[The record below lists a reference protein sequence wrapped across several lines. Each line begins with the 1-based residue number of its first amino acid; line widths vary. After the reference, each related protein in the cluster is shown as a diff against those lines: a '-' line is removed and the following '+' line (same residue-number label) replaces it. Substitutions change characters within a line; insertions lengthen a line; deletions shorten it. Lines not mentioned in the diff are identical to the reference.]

1 MNWQRFAILI
11 ACLALLVFAAQA
23 QDASSP
29 RQSLDE
35 AWWTGP
41 MLAPSAATLP
51 RGHLLIEPYLY
62 DVSTH
67 DYFDRNGVRRSTA
80 HSNGFGNLTYIN
92 YGLMDRLTIGMIPT
106 EGFNTITGGP
116 SSSGIRMADLTVQAQ
131 YRLTQ
136 FRPGRWLPTM
146 SLAVQETL
154 PTGKYDQLGGRLMDG
169 LGSGA
174 YTTTV
179 AFYAQTYFWLPNRR
193 ILRMRFNVLNG
204 FSSSASVKD
213 VSVYGTEQGFRG
225 HAHPGRSVY
234 IDNSWEY
241 SLTRRWVL
249 ATDVTYRHDT
259 NTHVV
264 GYNSLDPI
272 PTPVLL
278 DSGPRD
284 AFALAP
290 AVEYSWSS
298 KIGVLLGVRLFPAG
312 RNTSASITPAIAINY
327 VH

>member
-1 MNWQRFAILI
+1 MRARWLIL
-11 ACLALLVFAAQA
+11 LATLVWVTLTAAAQ
-23 QDASSP
+23 DSSGV
-29 RQSLDE
+29 RQSLDD

-62 DVSTH
+62 DVITQSYYDH
-67 DYFDRNGVRRSTA
+67 SGVRHSTPRA
-80 HSNGFGNLTYIN
+80 NGFGNLTYIN
-92 YGLMDRLTIGMIPT
+92 YGLLDRLTVGLIPT
-106 EGFNTITGGP
+106 AGFNTVTGGP
-116 SSSGIRMADLTVQAQ
+116 NSSGIRMGDLTVQAQ
-131 YRLTQ
+131 YRLTK
-136 FRPGRWLPTM
+136 FSPGHWLPTM
-146 SLAVQETL
+146 SVAVQEML
-154 PTGKYDQLGGRLMDG
+154 PTGKYDTLGDRPTNG
-169 LGSGA
+169 LGAGV

-179 AFYAQTYFWLPNRR
+179 AFYAQTYFWLPKNHR
-193 ILRMRFNVLNG
+193 ILRTRFNVLNG

-225 HAHPGRSVY
+225 HAQPGRSVY

-259 NTHVV
+259 NTRVA
-264 GYNSLDPI
+264 GYNVLDPAPKSI
-272 PTPVLL
+272 LL
-278 DSGPRD
+278 DSGARD

-290 AVEYSWSS
+290 AIEYSWSS
-298 KIGVLLGVRLFPAG
+298 KIGILLGVRLFPAG

>member
-1 MNWQRFAILI
+1 MRCARRLILLGATVLI
-11 ACLALLVFAAQA
+11 ALNAAAQDSTSA
-23 QDASSP
+23 
-29 RQSLDE
+29 RQSLED

-62 DVSTH
+62 DVSTQG
-67 DYFDRNGVRRSTA
+67 YYDRSGVRRSTTHA
-80 HSNGFGNLTYIN
+80 NGYGNLTYIN
-92 YGLMDRLTIGMIPT
+92 YGLLNRLTVGFIPT
-106 EGFNTITGGP
+106 EGFNTVTGGP
-116 SSSGIRMADLTVQAQ
+116 SSSGIRMGDLTLQAQ

-136 FRPGRWLPTM
+136 FEPGHWLPTM
-146 SLAVQETL
+146 SAAVQETL
-154 PTGKYDQLGGRLMDG
+154 PTGKYDRLGDRSTNG

-174 YTTTV
+174 YTTTL

-204 FSSSASVKD
+204 FSSSASVRD
-213 VSVYGTEQGFRG
+213 ASVYGTEQGFRG
-225 HAHPGRSVY
+225 HAQAGRSVY
-234 IDNSWEY
+234 LDNSWEY

-249 ATDVTYRHDT
+249 ATDVTYRYDR
-259 NTHVV
+259 NTHVA
-264 GYNSLDPI
+264 GYNTLDPVRS
-272 PTPVLL
+272 PVNFDL
-278 DSGPRD
+278 GPRD

-298 KIGVLLGVRLFPAG
+298 RIGVLLGARLFPAG
-312 RNTSASITPAIAINY
+312 RNTGASITPAIAINY